1 MTAGVESGQSPPPG
15 RFSVRS
21 LAASENGAALVAFL
35 VLALLPVFIS
45 GYPIYILPQYMLF
58 GVMAMSLGLLWGF
71 GGILSFGQA
80 GFFAL
85 GAYTMGL
92 AMQGAFGV
100 NPAYVGLLL
109 SILVGGGLAAITGY
123 FLFSA
128 GVRATYF
135 VLVTLALSIMM
146 EQIAVSQSDITG
158 GWNGM
163 YIDRMALTFGPL
175 GEINLFDDAPS
186 YYAVLP
192 VVIAV
197 YILLRWLLRARF
209 GKVLIGIRENE
220 DRLTAL
226 GYDASIYKTCA
237 FALSG
242 AIACFAGALYGTH
255 ANFVAPSLGGVLFS
269 TEVVVWVAIGG
280 RGSLLGA
287 LLGGIVVASLSNYLS
302 TITPEYWQLAI
313 GLIFILVIV
322 FLKGGVAGA
331 IGGLVDRSRW
341 GSQRP

>member
-1 MTAGVESGQSPPPG
+1 MTSEADK
-15 RFSVRS
+15 RS
-21 LAASENGAALVAFL
+21 LLTLGSGSLRGLAGSEDGVAVVAFVL
-35 VLALLPVFIS
+35 LALLPLFVS

-109 SILVGGGLAAITGY
+109 SLLVGGVVAAVTGY

-135 VLVTLALSIMM
+135 VLVTLALSIMV

-163 YIDRMALTFGPL
+163 FIDRMALTLGPA
-175 GEINLFDDAPS
+175 GRDQPVRRC
-186 YYAVLP
+186 AVL
-192 VVIAV
+192 
-197 YILLRWLLRARF
+197 LRGPARGDPDLFPAALAAPDPLREGA
-209 GKVLIGIRENE
+209 
-220 DRLTAL
+220 DR
-226 GYDASIYKTCA
+226 Y
-237 FALSG
+237 
-242 AIACFAGALYGTH
+242 
-255 ANFVAPSLGGVLFS
+255 P
-269 TEVVVWVAIGG
+269 
-280 RGSLLGA
+280 
-287 LLGGIVVASLSNYLS
+287 
-302 TITPEYWQLAI
+302 
-313 GLIFILVIV
+313 
-322 FLKGGVAGA
+322 
-331 IGGLVDRSRW
+331 
-341 GSQRP
+341 

>member
-1 MTAGVESGQSPPPG
+1 MTAGVEKRLIRPFGGTSLGA
-15 RFSVRS
+15 
-21 LAASENGAALVAFL
+21 LAASENGAALVVFL
-35 VLALLPVFIS
+35 ALALLPFLVS

-92 AMQGAFGV
+92 AMQGKFGV
-100 NPAYVGLLL
+100 NPAYVGLVL
-109 SILVGGGLAAITGY
+109 SLLVGGVVAAVTGY

-135 VLVTLALSIMM
+135 VLVTLALSIMV

-163 YIDRMALTFGPL
+163 YIDRMSLTFGPL
-175 GEINLFDDAPS
+175 GEISLFDDAPS

-192 VVIAV
+192 VVIV
-197 YILLRWLLRARF
+197 IYFLLRWLLRARF

-226 GYDASIYKTCA
+226 GYDTSLYKTCA

-280 RGSLLGA
+280 RASLLGA

-302 TITPEYWQLAI
+302 TVTPEYWQLAI
-313 GLIFILVIV
+313 GLIFMLVII
-322 FLKGGVAGA
+322 FFKGGVAGA
-331 IGGLVDRSRW
+331 VGSLAKRLRSS
-341 GSQRP
+341 G